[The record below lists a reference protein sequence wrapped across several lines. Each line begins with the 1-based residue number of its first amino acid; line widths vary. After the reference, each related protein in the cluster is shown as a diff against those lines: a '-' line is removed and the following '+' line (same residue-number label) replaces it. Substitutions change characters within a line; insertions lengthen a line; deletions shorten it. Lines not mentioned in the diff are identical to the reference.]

1 MSLVLRLL
9 TLGSS
14 VSSSRFRFGV
24 DRRLDGDARAGLV
37 AARMLALTT
46 LSSPVSPSLARRALL
61 AAICSSRSRS
71 LQNGRR

>member
-14 VSSSRFRFGV
+14 FSSSRFRFGV

-46 LSSPVSPSLARRALL
+46 LSSPVNPSSARRALL